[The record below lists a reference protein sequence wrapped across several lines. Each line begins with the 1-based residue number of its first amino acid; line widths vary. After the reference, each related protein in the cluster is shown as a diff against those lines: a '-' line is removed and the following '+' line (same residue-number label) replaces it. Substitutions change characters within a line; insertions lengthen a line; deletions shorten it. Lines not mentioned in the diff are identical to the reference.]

1 MQSPPGA
8 IVDASAPPSP
18 PQVAEIATDLRLGL
32 AVTDSTSSDP
42 DNPNQVVRKSSGSG
56 GWRKTEYLFRL
67 GRFVPP
73 FMVVSQYYEDK
84 EEEERRRKELTK
96 EYNERRHRLKESR
109 WGKSNERQQQEKSKG
124 GSDDDDNTPESEG
137 TSIFPIPA
145 NFPIDTSRVEY
156 FLQRLDTQMEKNA
169 AMMGIMMK
177 QMFKPDFPKKVRI
190 SGEKILENLG
200 PTAERTGKLMKDVW
214 TMWVESWINGDDDGK
229 GGGRR

>member
-8 IVDASAPPSP
+8 IVDPSAPPSP

-32 AVTDSTSSDP
+32 AVTDGTSSDP

-84 EEEERRRKELTK
+84 EEEDRRRKELTK
-96 EYNERRHRLKESR
+96 EYNERRQRQKESR
-109 WGKSNERQQQEKSKG
+109 WGKSSERQQEEKSNG
-124 GSDDDDNTPESEG
+124 GSDDDNPESEG
-137 TSIFPIPA
+137 MSTFPIPA
-145 NFPIDTSRVEY
+145 NFPIDTSRIEY

-177 QMFKPDFPKKVRI
+177 QIFKPDFPKKVRI
-190 SGEKILENLG
+190 SGERILENMG

-214 TMWVESWINGDDDGK
+214 TMWVSSWYNGDDDGRS